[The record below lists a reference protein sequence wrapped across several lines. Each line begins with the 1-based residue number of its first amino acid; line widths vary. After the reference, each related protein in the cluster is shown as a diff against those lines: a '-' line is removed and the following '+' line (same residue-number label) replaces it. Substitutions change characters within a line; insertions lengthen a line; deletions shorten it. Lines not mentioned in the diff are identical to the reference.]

1 MSKTGL
7 DPPTLVQKKS
17 LFSGCSILSNSC
29 PVFGGLRR
37 SVTENIML
45 FFILHDK
52 FLYKLLRG
60 ERGVL

>member
-7 DPPTLVQKKS
+7 DPPTLVKKKFIYF
-17 LFSGCSILSNSC
+17 LDVVFC
-29 PVFGGLRR
+29 PGFDGLRL

-52 FLYKLLRG
+52 FITKKIRG
-60 ERGVL
+60 VRGVL